1 MKSDSSLRP
10 TIIAV
15 ILLVSQFLLMTIN
28 AQARITKQSLPRTII
43 LTATYPIQKGLA
55 VVTTSVSH
63 IWKGYISLWR
73 AAEEN
78 QNLRQE
84 VSQLKRER
92 TGLQETIASHK
103 RLQELLKL
111 KESFQSPTIAANVI
125 GRDGSPWYK
134 QIIIDQGTL
143 AGIQLNQVVITP
155 DGVVGRIVSIGPSS
169 AMVLLIT
176 HGDAGVG
183 AMLAESRTNG
193 ELRGRNEA
201 FCQLDSISGLIPVRV
216 GEAVLTTGLDG
227 FYPKG
232 LLLGYVAQV
241 QLGSGAGLH
250 QIAVRPAAQL
260 DRLEE
265 VLVLLSRPSDIQMTE
280 SVKKEKN

>member
-15 ILLVSQFLLMTIN
+15 ILLVGQFLLMTIN
-28 AQARITKQSLPRTII
+28 AQARITKQSLPRTLI

-55 VVTTSVSH
+55 VVTTSVGH
-63 IWKGYISLWR
+63 VWKGYVSLWR

-78 QNLRQE
+78 QNLRRE
-84 VSQLKRER
+84 LSQLKRER
-92 TGLQETIASHK
+92 TELQETIASHK
-103 RLQELLKL
+103 RLQDLLKL

-134 QIIIDQGTL
+134 QVIIDQGTL
-143 AGIQLNQVVITP
+143 AGVHLNHIVITP
-155 DGVVGRIVSIGPSS
+155 DGVVGRVVSVGPSS
-169 AMVLLIT
+169 AMVLMIT

-193 ELRGRNEA
+193 ELRGRNELV
-201 FCQLDSISGLIPVRV
+201 CQLDSISGLTQVRV

-232 LLLGYVAQV
+232 LLLGYVTQV

-250 QIAVRPAAQL
+250 QISVRPAAQL

-265 VLVLLSRPSDIQMTE
+265 VLVLLSRASDVQMTE
-280 SVKKEKN
+280 SVKKEKE